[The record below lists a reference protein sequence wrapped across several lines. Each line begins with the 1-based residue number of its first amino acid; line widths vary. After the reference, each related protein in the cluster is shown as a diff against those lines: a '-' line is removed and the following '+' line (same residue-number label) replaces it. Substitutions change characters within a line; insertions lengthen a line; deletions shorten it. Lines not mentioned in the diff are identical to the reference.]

1 MKFRH
6 LVIGLTLT
14 LSVAAFILAVWPV
27 VAQAPWEHQETVIM
41 EITELADSES
51 QHQLSNDALRLKC
64 HTRLKYMRWTVAND
78 PVQDR
83 IFHEFM
89 NLGCLDLVGLEM
101 PVDVLQG
108 LCNERGAQQEGC
120 PRP

>member
-1 MKFRH
+1 MNRSY
-6 LVIGLTLT
+6 LVLGLALS
-14 LSVAAFILAVWPV
+14 LSVAAFVLAVWPV
-27 VAQAPWEHQETVIM
+27 VGQPPWGYQGTVIM
-41 EITELADSES
+41 KMAESADSES
-51 QHQLSNDALRLKC
+51 QPQLANDALRLKC
-64 HTRLKYMRWTVAND
+64 HTRLKYMRWTVVND

-89 NLGCLDLVGLEM
+89 NLGCLDLVGLEI

-108 LCNERGAQQEGC
+108 LCKEHGSQQEGC

>member
-1 MKFRH
+1 MKLSY
-6 LVIGLTLT
+6 LVLGLTLA
-14 LSVAAFILAVWPV
+14 LSVAAFVLAVWPV
-27 VAQAPWEHQETVIM
+27 VGQPPWEHQETVITA
-41 EITELADSES
+41 ITECTAPES
-51 QHQLSNDALRLKC
+51 QSQMTNEALRLKC
-64 HTRLKYMRWTVAND
+64 HTRLKYMEWTVEND

-108 LCNERGAQQEGC
+108 LCKERGGQQEGC